1 MVLVHNGKV
10 YGRKN
15 KGDDCVNERINLE
28 EKTLAG
34 YTKILSEPM
43 MAWDQIF
50 KFKFGPQILNWE
62 VVTWPAFW
70 IFYLSCVFF
79 LKLIIHLFLTF
90 LL

>member
-43 MAWDQIF
+43 MA
-50 KFKFGPQILNWE
+50 
-62 VVTWPAFW
+62 
-70 IFYLSCVFF
+70 
-79 LKLIIHLFLTF
+79 
-90 LL
+90 